1 MQSPD
6 FVEGVSGW
14 RLSKDRL
21 ELYGMAS
28 PVILGNLDAPESRSA
43 TDQSKPFIVIDGVTY
58 INQAEVERASIT
70 NAKIVAGLAE
80 PIRRGCFC
88 SGGYT
93 GDGPEN
99 GSGIIASGTGRL
111 SDTWSVKME
120 TTAGGQKY
128 AAGIGLGLESQFL
141 TSADKFAIKE
151 ANDVSK
157 AIADGDATKVLELLA
172 SKISET
178 TLGKDLLSEP
188 TAIADQIRDVLRA
201 ELRPGGILHRGLSHS
216 RAPH

>member
-43 TDQSKPFIVIDGVTY
+43 TDQPKPFIVIDGVTY
-58 INQAEVERASIT
+58 ISQAEIERASIT

-99 GSGIIASGTGRL
+99 GSGIIASGADRL
-111 SDTWSVKME
+111 SDTWVVKMASTPSGE
-120 TTAGGQKY
+120 RYVAGFG
-128 AAGIGLGLESQFL
+128 GFDSQFL
-141 TSADKFAIKE
+141 VDADRWKINDSA
-151 ANDVSK
+151 
-157 AIADGDATKVLELLA
+157 GDAPQPGDALKAGGVGSMLDAMA
-172 SKISET
+172 STISET
-178 TLGKDLLSEP
+178 SLGKELLSEISKVP
-188 TAIADQIRDVLRA
+188 TIADQIRDVLRA
-201 ELRPGGILHRGLSHS
+201 ELKPGGMLHLR
-216 RAPH
+216 